1 MKKGISVLLVLSML
15 AGIFVT
21 GVAAYE
27 NILDDTYTLGDVN
40 GDGVSNALDALEV
53 AKYLAGAEGA
63 QIIRDAGDM
72 NADGQVSAY
81 DALQFRLC
89 LAQARDWAEYESG
102 DALYRFTIGENLV
115 SRYSIVVPA
124 DTDPEADNVYMAAQL
139 LQRYVREATGAEL
152 PIVFGREEAAYG
164 IVFHVI
170 DENSALGKR
179 LGVEGYIYEVT
190 DGQLNIYGTRRG
202 NMYAVYE
209 IAEEYLGLL
218 FCDSEFAYLYRQ
230 RTVDL
235 PEGLYV
241 ERVPLLDFRYTG
253 TRVRSNVDD
262 YYFPRRMNG
271 MQLGSAQYFT
281 SRYGTL
287 TGPHFINAHS
297 FGYYYAMATGPADAP
312 TLQERHDQGIM
323 VDEYNWQPCF
333 TSEESYEQM
342 FTGLY
347 LTMRMISEEW
357 GSHKFRVGTS
367 AMSFSICDNTK
378 GYCKCDDC
386 STIYATNGYAGG
398 SVYIANRAVKDIQE
412 YYPGMKLY
420 FIIYDHVIP
429 QDIFPVEDLIV
440 LFCGTGCNNHFIGS
454 GECGD
459 NLTWELDNAGMLT
472 ISGAGDMWEWFT
484 SQTPWIEKNNDIYSV
499 NFEYGVTNVSAW
511 SFYRCDKLKSVYFSN
526 SITAIDYHAF
536 AWCNSLK
543 VVEIPYSVTSIDK
556 QAFYHCESLANI
568 NVDENNGTFC
578 SINGVLFDKNKTTL
592 LEYPIGN
599 DRISYTIPE
608 SVINIGDYAFS
619 YCTNLTN
626 IEMYN
631 NVTSIGEWAF
641 YNCEYLENITISN
654 NLKNFGECAFRNC
667 KKLTSIVIPYSV
679 TTIANSAF
687 YNCRDLT
694 DVYYL
699 GTKEQWG
706 KITVGSGADE
716 LINAN
721 IHFLGDEYDIQ
732 IGNITADKT
741 ARKISAD
748 FQNASGAAKTFDA
761 ICAVYDERGALI
773 TYEDVTVTVSSGE
786 TRKIEFFLSASD
798 WDSYKLFAWD
808 DLGSMRPLGWSE
820 T

>member
-1 MKKGISVLLVLSML
+1 MKNKYIIIFLSIGILLSASLLTSIY
-15 AGIFVT
+15 AS
-21 GVAAYE
+21 ANEYYDE
-27 NILDDTYTLGDVN
+27 NDNISFNVN
-40 GDGVSNALDALEV
+40 GVQLPVSGYEPGTSWDNCWTFANIIYEKIWGTDKSDDMLRNIDNKNSLRITASNTR
-53 AKYLAGAEGA
+53 KYI
-63 QIIRDAGDM
+63 Q
-72 NADGQVSAY
+72 
-81 DALQFRLC
+81 
-89 LAQARDWAEYESG
+89 
-102 DALYRFTIGENLV
+102 
-115 SRYSIVVPA
+115 
-124 DTDPEADNVYMAAQL
+124 AAQL
-139 LQRYVREATGAEL
+139 GSNIR
-152 PIVFGREEAAYG
+152 
-164 IVFHVI
+164 
-170 DENSALGKR
+170 
-179 LGVEGYIYEVT
+179 VE
-190 DGQLNIYGTRRG
+190 DGDNI
-202 NMYAVYE
+202 NMHSLILV
-209 IAEEYLGLL
+209 
-218 FCDSEFAYLYRQ
+218 Q
-230 RTVDL
+230 K
-235 PEGLYV
+235 
-241 ERVPLLDFRYTG
+241 
-253 TRVRSNVDD
+253 DD
-262 YYFPRRMNG
+262 YGFTVYHGNFNG
-271 MQLGSAQYFT
+271 AIYFT
-281 SRYGTL
+281 
-287 TGPHFINAHS
+287 
-297 FGYYYAMATGPADAP
+297 YYTYEGFAEDFADYKYFEYIAYPDAP
-312 TLQERHDQGIM
+312 AYQI
-323 VDEYNWQPCF
+323 
-333 TSEESYEQM
+333 
-342 FTGLY
+342 
-347 LTMRMISEEW
+347 
-357 GSHKFRVGTS
+357 
-367 AMSFSICDNTK
+367 
-378 GYCKCDDC
+378 
-386 STIYATNGYAGG
+386 
-398 SVYIANRAVKDIQE
+398 
-412 YYPGMKLY
+412 
-420 FIIYDHVIP
+420 
-429 QDIFPVEDLIV
+429 VE
-440 LFCGTGCNNHFIGS
+440 S